1 MAATPESSKT
11 KSAKVR
17 SAKKVKVPKN
27 HDQISVV
34 VLECG
39 NCGAEDEKV
48 FFCAECDS
56 PMRVVEVVEKEAEYV
71 EENDMIS
78 KDTAGEEETEIEEE
92 EVDSGELK
100 DELGLS
106 GGDGSVDDMIESG
119 GLGDIFSGGE
129 SGEMDLPGGD
139 EEPAN
144 LDDIVS
150 ALDDE

>member
-1 MAATPESSKT
+1 MAATKKSSTT
-11 KSAKVR
+11 K

-78 KDTAGEEETEIEEE
+78 KDTAGEETEESEEI
-92 EVDSGELK
+92 DSGDLK

-106 GGDGSVDDMIESG
+106 KDGESVDDMIESG

-139 EEPAN
+139 DETAD